1 MDPTMKFH
9 YNLIF
14 PYRQLSPV
22 GLKFALLDLC
32 PTDRSPSSGAIALQH
47 LRNGERRCFVILRK
61 FPGL

>member
-32 PTDRSPSSGAIALQH
+32 PTGPFAELRRNRSAASA
-47 LRNGERRCFVILRK
+47 
-61 FPGL
+61 